1 MSKDLFTLEN
11 INKAKVLFS
20 PYNEDSLDLSVYSS
34 AHWCIHQLSMLSED
48 NINQALDYLSVWD
61 LVYEP
66 FVTVTELTKID
77 SDVWQYC
84 IASPLSEGNK
94 IIPIVGAC
102 AVLGSNGN
110 AGVLLEQAL
119 LAAGNF
125 AFAILAKQQFD
136 AETINDFDNLDL
148 KSKKRK
154 AAKAK
159 SDIYYGPIKAQM
171 IEWAKQV
178 INTNTGKI
186 TKAELTAKV
195 DAKYREWIATN
206 PVGSESYAR
215 LHPFN
220 KNDEIDKIIAE
231 KTIYSYVSPLLT
243 PKLSKPAN

>member
-11 INKAKVLFS
+11 ISTAKVLFS

-34 AHWCIHQLSMLSED
+34 AHWCIHQLSTLSEND
-48 NINQALDYLSVWD
+48 ISQALDYLSVWD

-66 FVTVTELTKID
+66 LTTVTELTKVD

-84 IASPLSEGNK
+84 IVSPLSESNK

-102 AVLGSNGN
+102 AVLGIAES
-110 AGVLLEQAL
+110 EEISSEKTL
-119 LAAGNF
+119 LAASNF
-125 AFAILAKQQFD
+125 AFSILSKQQFD

-171 IEWAKQV
+171 IEWAKLVLSNNNQEM
-178 INTNTGKI
+178 TMTS
-186 TKAELTAKV
+186 LTDSV
-195 DAKYREWIATN
+195 DALYHKWIAAN
-206 PVGSESYAR
+206 PLGSLNYAK
-215 LHPFN
+215 LHLYN
-220 KNDEIDKIIAE
+220 KNQKEGKELAW
-231 KTIYSYVSPLLT
+231 KTIYNYVTPILRDNKCSPT
-243 PKLSKPAN
+243 K

>member
-11 INKAKVLFS
+11 INKAKARFS

-34 AHWCIHQLSMLSED
+34 AHWCIHQLSTLSED
-48 NINQALDYLSVWD
+48 DISQALYYLSVWD

-102 AVLGSNGN
+102 AVLGSNEN
-110 AGVLLEQAL
+110 AGLPLEQAL
-119 LAAGNF
+119 LAASNF
-125 AFAILAKQQFD
+125 AFAVLAKQQFD

-148 KSKKRK
+148 KTKRRK
-154 AAKAK
+154 AAQAK

-171 IEWAKQV
+171 IEWAKFV
-178 INTNTGKI
+178 LSNETCEMTM
-186 TKAELTAKV
+186 AALTDSV
-195 DAKYREWIATN
+195 DALYHKWIAAN
-206 PVGSESYAR
+206 PLGSLNYAK
-215 LHPFN
+215 LHLYN
-220 KNDEIDKIIAE
+220 KNQEEGKELAW
-231 KTIYSYVSPLLT
+231 KTIYSYVT
-243 PKLSKPAN
+243 PILRDSKCLPTK

>member
-34 AHWCIHQLSMLSED
+34 AHWCIHQLSTLSED
-48 NINQALDYLSVWD
+48 DISQALYYLSVWD

-102 AVLGSNGN
+102 AVLGSNEN
-110 AGVLLEQAL
+110 AGIPLEQTL
-119 LAAGNF
+119 LAASNF
-125 AFAILAKQQFD
+125 AFAVLAKQQFD

-171 IEWAKQV
+171 IEWAKLVLSNNNQEM
-178 INTNTGKI
+178 TMTS
-186 TKAELTAKV
+186 LTDSV
-195 DAKYREWIATN
+195 DALYHKWIAVN
-206 PVGSESYAR
+206 PLGSLNYAK
-215 LHPFN
+215 LHLYN
-220 KNDEIDKIIAE
+220 KNQKEGKELAW
-231 KTIYSYVSPLLT
+231 KTIYNYVTPILRDNKCSPT
-243 PKLSKPAN
+243 K

>member
-11 INKAKVLFS
+11 INKAKALFS
-20 PYNEDSLDLSVYSS
+20 PYDEDSLDLSGYSS
-34 AHWCIHQLSMLSED
+34 AHWGIHQLSMLSKD
-48 NINQALDYLSVWD
+48 DISQALHYLSVWD

-66 FVTVTELTKID
+66 LTTVTELTKID

-84 IASPLSEGNK
+84 IVSPLSEGNK

-102 AVLGSNGN
+102 AVLGIAES
-110 AGVLLEQAL
+110 EEMSSEKTL
-119 LAAGNF
+119 LAASNF
-125 AFAILAKQQFD
+125 AFAILAKQLFD

-148 KSKKRK
+148 KTKKRK

-178 INTNTGKI
+178 INTNSGKV
-186 TKAELTAKV
+186 TKTELTAQV
-195 DAKYREWIATN
+195 DAKYQEWIESN
-206 PVGSESYAR
+206 PVGSKSYAR

-220 KNDEIDKIIAE
+220 KNNEIDKVIAE
-231 KTIYSYVSPLLT
+231 KTIYSYVAPMIT
-243 PKLSKPAN
+243 SKS

>member
-34 AHWCIHQLSMLSED
+34 AHWCIHQLSTLSED
-48 NINQALDYLSVWD
+48 DISQALYYLSVWD

-102 AVLGSNGN
+102 AVLGSNEN
-110 AGVLLEQAL
+110 AGIPLEQTL
-119 LAAGNF
+119 LAASNF
-125 AFAILAKQQFD
+125 AFAVLAKQQFD

-148 KSKKRK
+148 KSKK
-154 AAKAK
+154 
-159 SDIYYGPIKAQM
+159 
-171 IEWAKQV
+171 
-178 INTNTGKI
+178 
-186 TKAELTAKV
+186 
-195 DAKYREWIATN
+195 
-206 PVGSESYAR
+206 
-215 LHPFN
+215 
-220 KNDEIDKIIAE
+220 E
-231 KTIYSYVSPLLT
+231 KP
-243 PKLSKPAN
+243 PKLKVIFIMAPSKHK

>member
-11 INKAKVLFS
+11 INKAKARFS

-34 AHWCIHQLSMLSED
+34 AHWCIHQLSKLSED
-48 NINQALDYLSVWD
+48 NISQALDYLSVWD

-66 FVTVTELTKID
+66 LTTVTELTKVD

-84 IASPLSEGNK
+84 IVSPLSESNK

-102 AVLGSNGN
+102 AVLGIAES
-110 AGVLLEQAL
+110 EEISSEKTL
-119 LAAGNF
+119 LAANNF
-125 AFAILAKQQFD
+125 AFSILSKQQFD

-171 IEWAKQV
+171 IEWAKQI

-195 DAKYREWIATN
+195 DAKYQEWIESN
-206 PVGSESYAR
+206 PVGSESYTR

-220 KNDEIDKIIAE
+220 KNNEIDKVIAE
-231 KTIYSYVSPLLT
+231 KTIYSYVAPMII
-243 PKLSKPAN
+243 SKS

>member
-34 AHWCIHQLSMLSED
+34 AHWCIHLLSTLSED
-48 NINQALDYLSVWD
+48 DISQALYYLSVWD

-77 SDVWQYC
+77 SDVWQYF
-84 IASPLSEGNK
+84 IVSPLSESNK

-110 AGVLLEQAL
+110 AGILLEQAL
-119 LAAGNF
+119 LAANNL
-125 AFAILAKQQFD
+125 AFAVLAKQQFD

-159 SDIYYGPIKAQM
+159 SDIYYGPIKVQM

-186 TKAELTAKV
+186 TKAELTAQV
-195 DAKYREWIATN
+195 DAKYQEWIESN

-220 KNDEIDKIIAE
+220 KNCEVDKVIAE
-231 KTIYSYVSPLLT
+231 KTIYSYVSPLL
-243 PKLSKPAN
+243 KKAR

>member
-11 INKAKVLFS
+11 INKVKVLFS

-34 AHWCIHQLSMLSED
+34 AHWCIHQLSTLSED
-48 NINQALDYLSVWD
+48 DISQALYYLSVWD

-206 PVGSESYAR
+206 PVGSESYTR

-220 KNDEIDKIIAE
+220 KNNEIDKVIAE
-231 KTIYSYVSPLLT
+231 KTIYSYVAPLLT
-243 PKLSKPAN
+243 TKKSR

>member
-11 INKAKVLFS
+11 ISTAKVLFS

-34 AHWCIHQLSMLSED
+34 AHWCIHQLSTLSD
-48 NINQALDYLSVWD
+48 DDISQALDYLSVWD

-66 FVTVTELTKID
+66 LATVTELTKVD

-84 IASPLSEGNK
+84 IASPLSERNK

-110 AGVLLEQAL
+110 TGVLLEQAL
-119 LAAGNF
+119 LAASNF

-136 AETINDFDNLDL
+136 AETISDFDNLDL
-148 KSKKRK
+148 KTKRRK
-154 AAKAK
+154 AAETK

-195 DAKYREWIATN
+195 DVKYQEWIATN
-206 PVGSESYAR
+206 PVGSESYTR

-220 KNDEIDKIIAE
+220 KNNEIDKVIAE
-231 KTIYSYVSPLLT
+231 KTIYSYVAPLLT
-243 PKLSKPAN
+243 TKKSR

>member
-11 INKAKVLFS
+11 ISTAKVLFS
-20 PYNEDSLDLSVYSS
+20 PYNEDGLDLFVYSS
-34 AHWCIHQLSMLSED
+34 AHWCIHQLSTLSED
-48 NINQALDYLSVWD
+48 DISQALDYLSVWD

-66 FVTVTELTKID
+66 LTTVTELTKVD

-84 IASPLSEGNK
+84 IVSPLSESNK

-119 LAAGNF
+119 LAANNL
-125 AFAILAKQQFD
+125 AFAVLAKQQFD

-148 KSKKRK
+148 KTKRMK
-154 AAKAK
+154 AAKTK

-171 IEWAKQV
+171 IKWAKQV

-186 TKAELTAKV
+186 TKAELAAKV
-195 DAKYREWIATN
+195 DAKYQEWIATN

-220 KNDEIDKIIAE
+220 KNNEIDKIIAE
-231 KTIYSYVSPLLT
+231 KTIYSYVSSLIAN
-243 PKLSKPAN
+243 SKK